1 MKVQRPLGFLNIKT
15 VLELHL
21 AISEKSQRRYPQN
34 RPRFVMTLE
43 LTDQLTDGLNLLINS
58 SLCMYMWVNIY
69 LPILNI
75 IISLLPTLLCKN
87 GTVTRLWLCHLIYYM
102 YYAFTESHVLYSWWW
117 WQVVSTMEKERYG
130 YDSVNVPSSIVG
142 WILKAMTSFQNT
154 RNSYYKWMP
163 LCTEKQAHAAVY
175 ILTHNMR
182 VGTTIYRKYRR
193 AVHAS
198 ESLVFGLSQ
207 WRRLKWPQQPKA
219 VLNY

>member
-1 MKVQRPLGFLNIKT
+1 
-15 VLELHL
+15 
-21 AISEKSQRRYPQN
+21 
-34 RPRFVMTLE
+34 MTLE

-102 YYAFTESHVLYSWWW
+102 YYAFTESHVLHSWWW

-154 RNSYYKWMP
+154 RNSYYKWMA
-163 LCTEKQAHAAVY
+163 LCTEKQAHTAVY
-175 ILTHNMR
+175 ILTHNTR
-182 VGTTIYRKYRR
+182 VGTTIYEST
-193 AVHAS
+193 VVQCTLVNHL
-198 ESLVFGLSQ
+198 SLVFHNGEGWSDHSSQ
-207 WRRLKWPQQPKA
+207 KQCWITKL
-219 VLNY
+219 VS